1 MIIIN
6 GLIAFRLVE
15 GKYDVVA
22 SGVGLVLNVQADKVL
37 PVKEEVARQPEKVY
51 FDGKNLRVKTGERLR
66 TLEELNAED
75 LAYDEILG
83 DVNDD
88 AMDEIVEVIE

>member
-6 GLIAFRLVE
+6 GLIAFKLVD

-51 FDGKNLRVKTGERLR
+51 FDGENLRVKPGKRLR

-75 LAYDEILG
+75 LAHDEILG
-83 DVNDD
+83 DINDD
-88 AMDEIVEVIE
+88 GMDGIVEVIE

>member
-1 MIIIN
+1 MD
-6 GLIAFRLVE
+6 

-51 FDGKNLRVKTGERLR
+51 FDGENLRVKPGERLR

-75 LAYDEILG
+75 LAHDEILYG
-83 DVNDD
+83 TPDD
-88 AMDEIVEVIE
+88 ANREIVEVEQ

>member
-51 FDGKNLRVKTGERLR
+51 FDGKNLRVKPGERLR